1 MRNIAARTEAG
12 RHETLAA
19 TECGIQC
26 PIQVEARYKKAPG
39 ISDPGRIQNAGPAD
53 HYDLAVA
60 LQHDTPG
67 TVILVGENIHNRNA
81 VLAESVV
88 GRAVRHVAHHRDIL
102 IAIPSGSAH
111 NDDLVV
117 ELDGEVVGPI
127 EPLGIAQIRDD
138 QPIAAEGGIRV
149 PARGLG
155 RLAEADQYGE
165 NPRLS
170 LTFSP
175 LRTGRKGTQ
184 KRRFGVNCLI
194 IKPLLRRPFLWRV
207 AHSRLL
213 EPPSRPQRKQAL
225 GFPASPHPY

>member
-1 MRNIAARTEAG
+1 MPRRHDAAIGLQDDRRCEIMAARTETG

-26 PIQVEARYKKAPG
+26 PIQVQARYKKAPG
-39 ISDPGRIQNAGPAD
+39 SSGRAHKIAGPAD

-60 LQHDTPG
+60 LQHDTLR

-102 IAIPSGSAH
+102 IAIPSGNAH

-127 EPLGIAQIRDD
+127 EPLGFAQIRDD
-138 QPIAAEGGIRV
+138 QPIAAESEIRV

-155 RLAEADQYGE
+155 RPAQAEKYGK

-170 LTFSP
+170 LTS
-175 LRTGRKGTQ
+175 RRSQAGGKGMQ
-184 KRRFGVNCLI
+184 ERRYARPRSRGELPDHKTASLATV
-194 IKPLLRRPFLWRV
+194 PMARRP
-207 AHSRLL
+207 
-213 EPPSRPQRKQAL
+213 
-225 GFPASPHPY
+225 